1 MELGAV
7 LIFLRN
13 LGSHNA
19 DYVLVGGAALNVLG
33 IVRATEDVNIF
44 IEPSVSN
51 IERVKESMRATWHDP
66 AIEEIKAEDIL
77 GEYPV
82 IRHGPPESDFTIDL
96 LSRLGDAFRFK
107 DLGWQWTEIAGVA
120 VKVATPETLYRMKAS
135 TLRLQDQADAAR
147 LKERYGLE

>member
-33 IVRATEDVNIF
+33 IVRATEDVDIF

-51 IERVKESMRATWHDP
+51 IIQDE
-66 AIEEIKAEDIL
+66 
-77 GEYPV
+77 GEHSQASRPSRCGTPKGK
-82 IRHGPPESDFTIDL
+82 IRT
-96 LSRLGDAFRFK
+96 
-107 DLGWQWTEIAGVA
+107 
-120 VKVATPETLYRMKAS
+120 
-135 TLRLQDQADAAR
+135 
-147 LKERYGLE
+147 